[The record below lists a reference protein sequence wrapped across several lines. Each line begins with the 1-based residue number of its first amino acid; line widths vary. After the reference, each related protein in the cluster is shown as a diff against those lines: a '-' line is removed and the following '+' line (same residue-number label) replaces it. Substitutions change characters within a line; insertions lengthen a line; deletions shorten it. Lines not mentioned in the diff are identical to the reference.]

1 MSILKKQNFGFGAG
15 LTALFDY
22 NPKILP
28 SFIEDV
34 KEPPIDGKKTRIT
47 SGKFF
52 KVTTPKD
59 NEFTVYIKYS
69 DKIIKNDKM
78 VSGFMWE
85 FPLTEVE
92 KIK

>member
-34 KEPPIDGKKTRIT
+34 KEPPIDGKKQ
-47 SGKFF
+47 
-52 KVTTPKD
+52 
-59 NEFTVYIKYS
+59 E
-69 DKIIKNDKM
+69 
-78 VSGFMWE
+78 
-85 FPLTEVE
+85 
-92 KIK
+92 